1 MSSPPPPGP
10 YGPPPQGGGAPS
22 WGGQPAGY
30 GGQYGLPPQGP
41 TGGPPQWGQQPQWSG
56 PPGPPPS
63 KGGRGKWIL
72 GGLAVLVVVALAVV
86 ITVLVMR
93 PSGGGPTPTP
103 TNGNS
108 GFASA
113 NDTGPVNII
122 AEDPTC
128 AAWGKVASEYA
139 DATAA
144 VNWGKRDQSVAASS
158 WTPEQRTMY
167 DAVGKALT
175 RAADQTKNLVKQT
188 PHRVMR
194 ELYEQFIAYGRAFV
208 AKIPSYVADDGN
220 MAVVTDTITT
230 ATANVCSAID
240 YRSAPAIAPLIPDPA
255 APSEITSPSDPDS
268 PSKFLPASNA
278 ICTEWES
285 TGQKFSDD
293 TEEWRSLDPKIP
305 ATEWTPEQKAVND
318 AVAPMMAD
326 NAKELER
333 LGRQSHNAIL
343 EDFAVLAAQYRRA
356 FVAAIPNYTSAD
368 DFLSGT
374 AAELVRAVTW
384 ACKAAG

>member
-1 MSSPPPPGP
+1 MTLPPPQDP
-10 YGPPPQGGGAPS
+10 YGPPPQGGGVPS
-22 WGGQPAGY
+22 WGAQPQA
-30 GGQYGLPPQGP
+30 QYGPPQGP
-41 TGGPPQWGQQPQWSG
+41 PTGPPQWGQQSQWSG
-56 PPGPPPS
+56 PPLPPPS

-72 GGLAVLVVVALAVV
+72 GGVAVLVVIALAVV

-93 PSGGGPTPTP
+93 PSGGGGPTPTP

-108 GFASA
+108 DFASA

-128 AAWGKVASEYA
+128 EAWGKVAREYA
-139 DATAA
+139 DATTA
-144 VNWGKRDQSVAASS
+144 VNWGNRDQSVAASS
-158 WTPEQRTMY
+158 WTSDQRTRY
-167 DAVGKALT
+167 EAVGKALV
-175 RAADQTKNLVKQT
+175 RAAGQTGDLAKQT

-194 ELYEQFIAYGRAFV
+194 ELYEQFIAYGRAFA

-220 MAVVTDTITT
+220 LAVVTDTITT

-240 YRSAPAIAPLIPDPA
+240 YRSAPAIAPLIPIPPG
-255 APSEITSPSDPDS
+255 PSELSSPGDADS
-268 PSKFLPASNA
+268 PSRFLPASND
-278 ICTEWES
+278 ICSEWES
-285 TGQKFSDD
+285 AGQKFSDD
-293 TEEWRSLDPKIP
+293 TEQWRALDPKIS
-305 ATEWTPEQKAVND
+305 ATDWTPEQKAVND
-318 AVAPMMAD
+318 AAAPIMAD

-333 LGRQSHNAIL
+333 MGRQSHNPTL

-384 ACKAAG
+384 ACKAAA